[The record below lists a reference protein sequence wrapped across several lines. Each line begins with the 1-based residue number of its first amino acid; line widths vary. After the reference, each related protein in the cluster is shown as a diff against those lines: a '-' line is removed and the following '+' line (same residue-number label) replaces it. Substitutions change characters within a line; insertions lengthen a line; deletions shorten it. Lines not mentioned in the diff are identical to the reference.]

1 MKILYV
7 ELEST
12 TREFILEVINSDDH
26 EIEVATSAAEAL
38 QFIDFENYDL
48 IIADFRLPQNGGVN
62 ILRKLIKSKR
72 FPKLI
77 YFSSVR
83 PRKSKNLR
91 KLLKRQN
98 IFYVPRGMTSLSI
111 DGLLKEINTFE
122 VGIYQRLY
130 EEYLKN
136 RGNKKPKN
144 KNSDDQKI
152 NSNEAQKIKSL
163 LDVEVE
169 EDGHSPISAD
179 DFGMLG
185 DISSPEEFENTFNFN
200 EKEYVEESE
209 SDWGDLSENKVD
221 ESTELDPDELEW
233 KVAPKEAVDADWS
246 IDKKN
251 AGEEEADWS
260 LDKNKLE
267 DEEADWSLKKQREA
281 EGELDPENFIDVNVN
296 RLRILQD
303 VPCDVYFFLGSR
315 KMIKIA
321 NQGDQISDEFFEKL
335 AEKSIESLYILK
347 LDFHLFDEMFGKK
360 LNAQLKQSAD
370 SKVDKIQMLG
380 AQLGFDY
387 VRKQMQT
394 IGVSERTLHIAEK
407 TIQNTLGFVLKERK
421 LLSSLKTLL
430 MGKSYIPEHSLMIST
445 VAIEMLK
452 QLEWSGVDNN
462 DKIAIAALYHDCFLK
477 DDRLARINR
486 ADQLNALSSEERKIV
501 ENHPILAAQTLE
513 KSKAIGP
520 DVLEIVVKHH
530 ERPNDCG
537 FPNRIQPQAIG
548 NLASTFILAE
558 EVVEF
563 LYQNKFDV
571 SEIGNQWEEHFMMF
585 DVGNFKKPLEI
596 IKKIFLSNN

>member
-12 TREFILEVINSDDH
+12 TREFILEVIKSDEH
-26 EIEVATSAAEAL
+26 EIEIATSAAEAM

-91 KLLKRQN
+91 KLLKRKN
-98 IFYVPRGMTSLSI
+98 IFYVPRGMTSISI

-122 VGIYQRLY
+122 VGKYQRLY
-130 EEYLKN
+130 EKYLKN
-136 RGNKKPKN
+136 RGKKKPKS
-144 KNSDDQKI
+144 KSSDDRKI
-152 NSNEAQKIKSL
+152 HSNEAQKIKNL

-169 EDGHSPISAD
+169 EGGHLPISAD

-185 DISSPEEFENTFNFN
+185 DISSPEEFENTFSFD

-209 SDWGDLSENKVD
+209 SDWGDLNDNIVD
-221 ESTELDPDELEW
+221 ENTDLDPDETDW
-233 KVAPKEAVDADWS
+233 KVAPKEAV
-246 IDKKN
+246 
-251 AGEEEADWS
+251 EADWS
-260 LDKNKLE
+260 LEKNKLE
-267 DEEADWSLKKQREA
+267 DEEADWSLKKQREVEA
-281 EGELDPENFIDVNVN
+281 ELDPENFIDVNVN
-296 RLRILQD
+296 RLRILQA

-321 NQGDQISDEFFEKL
+321 NQGDQISNGFFEKL
-335 AEKSIESLYILK
+335 AEKSIENLHIMK

-360 LNAQLKQSAD
+360 LNAQLKQSAE
-370 SKVDKIQMLG
+370 SNVDKIQVLG

-407 TIQNTLGFVLKERK
+407 TIQNTLGFILKEKK

-445 VAIEMLK
+445 VAIEILK
-452 QLEWSGVDNN
+452 QLDWSGVDNN
-462 DKIAIAALYHDCFLK
+462 DKIVIASLYHDCFLT

-486 ADQLNALSSEERKIV
+486 VDQLNALSLEERRIV
-501 ENHPILAAQTLE
+501 ENHPILAKQTLE
-513 KSKAIGP
+513 KSKAIGT
-520 DVLEIVVKHH
+520 DILEIVVKHH

-537 FPNRIQPQAIG
+537 FPNRIQPQSIG
-548 NLASTFILAE
+548 NLPSTFILAE

-563 LYQNKFDV
+563 LYQNNFDV
-571 SEIGNQWEEHFMMF
+571 NEIGNQWEEHFKMF
-585 DVGNFKKPLEI
+585 EVGNFKKPLEM
-596 IKKIFLSNN
+596 IKKIFLVKN